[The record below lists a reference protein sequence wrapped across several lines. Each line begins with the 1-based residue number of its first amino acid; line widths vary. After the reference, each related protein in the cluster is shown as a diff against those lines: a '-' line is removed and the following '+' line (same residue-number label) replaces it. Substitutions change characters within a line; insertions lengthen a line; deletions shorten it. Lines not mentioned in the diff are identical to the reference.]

1 MSLKLEE
8 SQLLEDLKDK
18 MIQNPSY
25 YPLLKTCSTSKYGD
39 ILSGKTRRSKP
50 AIWSTLIVPPA
61 AAAGTSDA
69 TVRPAELA
77 AGTGISL
84 AAPVAT
90 PSLFSRLRG
99 SRGVAIP
106 PEPLGATPGPAPSLF
121 SRLRGSRGV
130 AVAPAPAGGSKRK
143 TKKNKSKSKKH

>member
-8 SQLLEDLKDK
+8 SQLLEDLKGK

-39 ILSGKTRRSKP
+39 ILSGKTRRNKP

-69 TVRPAELA
+69 TVRPAAAA

-84 AAPVAT
+84 AAPVAAT
-90 PSLFSRLRG
+90 SLFSRLRG
-99 SRGVAIP
+99 SAAVA

-143 TKKNKSKSKKH
+143 TKKNKLKSKKH